1 MESELRERHIKW
13 ITNAKMTSVS
23 ANEMTVQELDE
34 NGALKKEHKLPFA
47 YSAVIPA
54 FKGVDA
60 VAAVP
65 GLCNPRGF
73 VLIDKHQRNPKY
85 KNIYSVG
92 VCVAIPPV
100 EATPVPTG
108 APKTGYMIE
117 SMVSATAAN
126 IAAEI
131 AGQAGRSPKRPGMRF
146 AWRTSATPAPPSS
159 RCRRFRRATSPGRR
173 RANGCIWRKLP
184 SKNTS
189 CARCAPVR

>member
-1 MESELRERHIKW
+1 
-13 ITNAKMTSVS
+13 MTSVT
-23 ANEMTVQELDE
+23 ANEMTVQEMTDD
-34 NGALKKEHKLPFA
+34 GAPRKEHKLPFA

-73 VLIDKHQRNPKY
+73 VLIDKHQRSPKY
-85 KNIYSVG
+85 KNIFSVG

-100 EATPVPTG
+100 ETTPVATG

-126 IAAEI
+126 IGADI
-131 AGQAGRSPKRPGMRF
+131 
-146 AWRTSATPAPPSS
+146 
-159 RCRRFRRATSPGRR
+159 
-173 RANGCIWRKLP
+173 
-184 SKNTS
+184 
-189 CARCAPVR
+189 